1 MVKFYLSAK
10 AELQGVAGL
19 EPVDTPQD
27 QFEYMFTIEC
37 TKCRTTHHKNIGIN
51 QYQTY
56 ELDKKGVANFI
67 YRCKE
72 CKSELNASIERVKGN
87 VQESNEWTKLLSI
100 DARGVEFKLFVP
112 EGKFTVKGLKGSEF
126 ELELEEG
133 EWYDYDDKT
142 GEEVSVTEVEWRIE
156 RS

>member
-10 AELQGVAGL
+10 AELQGVVGL
-19 EPVDTPQD
+19 EPVDTPND

-56 ELDKKGVANFI
+56 DLDKKGQANFI

-72 CKSELNASIERVKGN
+72 CKSESNASIERLKLRVD
-87 VQESNEWTKLLSI
+87 ESNEWCKLLSI
-100 DARGVEFKLFVP
+100 DARGVEFKLFIP
-112 EGKFTVKGLKGSEF
+112 EGKFMAKGVKGTEFDF
-126 ELELEEG
+126 ELEDA

-142 GEEVSVTEVEWRIE
+142 GEEVSVTEVEWRVE